1 MLVSVLNDVV
11 MPILRFCVNLFFQVV
26 DSLDARGFIFGAFI
40 IITITRFLLLPLIK
54 GKAIDMGSQLGDS
67 YNARK
72 EREYMKKDQERA
84 RKEMS

>member
-1 MLVSVLNDVV
+1 MTKVLNDVV
-11 MPILRFCVNLFFQVV
+11 MPILRFCVDLFFQVV

-54 GKAIDMGSQLGDS
+54 GKAIDLGSRIGDS